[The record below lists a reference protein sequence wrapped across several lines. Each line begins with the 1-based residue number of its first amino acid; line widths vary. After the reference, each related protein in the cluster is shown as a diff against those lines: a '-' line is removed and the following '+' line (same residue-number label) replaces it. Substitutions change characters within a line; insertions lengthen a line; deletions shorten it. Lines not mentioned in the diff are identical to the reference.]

1 MMIYKIKIKTS
12 SNQLHRSRRLRH
24 QDRMGLE
31 TVISEPHIH
40 KTSLLHLST
49 HAIRQYMQNELS
61 FIITINDSPFLAVT
75 HSLEYVIEIRTA
87 INDNHI
93 YRKT

>member
-1 MMIYKIKIKTS
+1 MPTTDVCKM
-12 SNQLHRSRRLRH
+12 NCL
-24 QDRMGLE
+24 
-31 TVISEPHIH
+31 
-40 KTSLLHLST
+40 
-49 HAIRQYMQNELS
+49 